1 MIKFAA
7 CRNKNT
13 AVGYI
18 KIIVISIKRETA
30 ATESKIPDNINKI
43 ISWKSPISIYDK
55 KYLLSHQV
63 YNKVLALLN
72 FITIKFVNLFCK
84 K

>member
-13 AVGYI
+13 AVGYTR
-18 KIIVISIKRETA
+18 IIVISIKRETA
-30 ATESKIPDNINKI
+30 ATENRIPDNINRI

-55 KYLLSHQV
+55 NHLLSRQI
-63 YNKVLALLN
+63 YNKISCLN
-72 FITIKFVNLFCK
+72 FNRKICKFFVCK
-84 K
+84 N

>member
-18 KIIVISIKRETA
+18 RIIVISNKRETA
-30 ATESKIPDNINKI
+30 ATENRIPDNINRI
-43 ISWKSPISIYDK
+43 ISWKSPISIYDENI
-55 KYLLSHQV
+55 S
-63 YNKVLALLN
+63 
-72 FITIKFVNLFCK
+72 
-84 K
+84 